1 VNAAVAVLERPI
13 FIVAAPRS
21 GSSLLYETLAAS
33 HSLCTV
39 GGEAHWLIESLPT
52 LRPGSPG
59 IDSNRLTADSA
70 TPAVIAHMHSQL
82 AARVIDAHGRPVLAG
97 SPLRLLEKT
106 PKNALRVP
114 FLDRAFRDA
123 MFVFLWRDPRES
135 VSSIM
140 QAWKAGRW
148 RTYPWLEGFP
158 LPWSL
163 LLPPGWERLRG
174 RPLEEIAAYQWESAN
189 RTALDDLERIPD
201 RRWIP
206 VEYRELVSAPA
217 AVIERICAFAG
228 LDVDAGLLARLA
240 QPLPL
245 ARHTLTPPAVGKW
258 QHDAAAVERVLPAI
272 EPTWRRLLS
281 LGIPGTRSDRSPA
294 ESSH

>member
-1 VNAAVAVLERPI
+1 VNAAVAVFERPI

-33 HSLCTV
+33 RSLCTV
-39 GGEAHWLIESLPT
+39 GGEAHWLIESLPE
-52 LRPGSPG
+52 LRPGSAG
-59 IDSNRLTADSA
+59 IDSNRLMADSA

-82 AARVIDAHGRPVLAG
+82 AARVIDANGRPVLAG

-114 FLDRAFRDA
+114 FLDRAFPDA
-123 MFVFLWRDPRES
+123 LFVFLWRDPRES

-189 RTALDDLERIPD
+189 RIALDDLERLPD
-201 RRWIP
+201 ARWIP
-206 VEYRELVSAPA
+206 VDYSELIAAPS
-217 AVIERICAFAG
+217 AVIGRICAFAG
-228 LDVDAGLLARLA
+228 LAVDPGLSARLA
-240 QPLPL
+240 WPLPL
-245 ARHTLTPPAVGKW
+245 ARHTLTPPAVDKW
-258 QHDAAAVERVLPAI
+258 QRDVAAVQRVLPPV
-272 EPTWRRLLS
+272 EPTWQRLLS
-281 LGIPGTRSDRSPA
+281 LRVPGTRSGHPPAASRS
-294 ESSH
+294 